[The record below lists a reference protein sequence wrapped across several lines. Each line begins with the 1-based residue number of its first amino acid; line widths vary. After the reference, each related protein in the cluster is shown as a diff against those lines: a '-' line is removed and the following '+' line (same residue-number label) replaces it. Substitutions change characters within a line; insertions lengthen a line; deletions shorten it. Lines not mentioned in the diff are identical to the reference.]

1 MNWLPCVFPSCQA
14 EVQSLHTHRI
24 QCRTH
29 THILI
34 ISSKTGT
41 NLHNEVWPVLTH
53 QTLSRGAG
61 HIAMPPHSDSK
72 TQLNN
77 QGFNC
82 CIIPQS
88 IKKGFLGCLD
98 EIKQTPQETNTQNIL
113 AETDET
119 VPDQSRMGVDQ
130 KAQRFS
136 MQLQHCPI
144 KPKVLADQNKPQFM
158 LECKHTQTR
167 HLNT

>member
-1 MNWLPCVFPSCQA
+1 MNWHPCVFPSCQA

-41 NLHNEVWPVLTH
+41 NLRNEVWPVLTH

-113 AETDET
+113 AR
-119 VPDQSRMGVDQ
+119 QMRRSQISRGW
-130 KAQRFS
+130 
-136 MQLQHCPI
+136 
-144 KPKVLADQNKPQFM
+144 
-158 LECKHTQTR
+158 E
-167 HLNT
+167 